1 MKVVIILYILF
12 YVQISYK
19 NSTMEPILMTL
30 PGCNILCPLDKFINL
45 TRNAVPEDWER
56 ECLIGWEDISPSDV
70 IGNYYLSVEY
80 IFIYDLLY
88 SIWCV
93 YIILFL
99 VVSAILTS
107 SILML
112 VLLVLIII
120 GFIYWRHKREHGQYY
135 FRLTYN
141 DYNEAI

>member
-1 MKVVIILYILF
+1 MKLSINIKVVITLYILL
-12 YVQISYK
+12 YPQISYK

-30 PGCNILCPLDKFINL
+30 PGCNTLCPLDEFINL

-80 IFIYDLLY
+80 IFIYDLRC

-93 YIILFL
+93 HNSLFGCFSNPDIVYIDVSFISPNNNRFYILA
-99 VVSAILTS
+99 S
-107 SILML
+107 
-112 VLLVLIII
+112 
-120 GFIYWRHKREHGQYY
+120 
-135 FRLTYN
+135 
-141 DYNEAI
+141 